1 MTCGYL
7 LFTYCSLD
15 NNKNKYAFYRGE
27 DPMKK
32 FNKDLKGHITEIIK
46 REKKEML
53 TLSKKK
59 KKKKSK
65 TQICAKK
72 NSRTF
77 LMRIKLTVGFV
88 ISAITQ
94 ENKEVHYIVSVI

>member
-59 KKKKSK
+59 KKKKQNANMCKEKFKDIFNEDKSYCGVFN
-65 TQICAKK
+65 IC
-72 NSRTF
+72 
-77 LMRIKLTVGFV
+77 
-88 ISAITQ
+88 
-94 ENKEVHYIVSVI
+94 HYTGK